1 MKILYLDLVFLV
13 NLLAD
18 YLLCLSAARLCGLQ
32 LKRLRYLLAA
42 LLGAVSGLMAAL
54 PRLSF
59 LRAPPG
65 ILGVGLLMGLVAFG
79 GEARPLRGILS
90 LLACTA
96 AFGGAL
102 YALTL
107 MGGGPPVLSLRVLVI
122 AFLLCY
128 GALKLLSRFR
138 SRWDGRQKARI
149 CLRLAGRE
157 ARFSALLDSG
167 NNARDPVS
175 GAGIL
180 VASPEALRP
189 ILQEYTEFFAAL
201 QPVELAEA
209 AAGVPMLAG
218 RIRLVPYRSLGGGGL
233 LPAFRPD
240 CLSVDG
246 QETTALLVA
255 VSPEARGDGFEAIL

>member
-1 MKILYLDLVFLV
+1 MRILYADALFLL
-13 NLLAD
+13 NLLTD
-18 YLLCLSAARLCGLQ
+18 YLLCLSAARLCGLP
-32 LKRLRYLLAA
+32 LKRRRYLLAA
-42 LLGAVSGLMAAL
+42 LLGALCAVLAQLPGFAFLKAPAGVLGTGLGMGWI
-54 PRLSF
+54 SF
-59 LRAPPG
+59 R
-65 ILGVGLLMGLVAFG
+65 

-107 MGGGPPVLSLRVLVI
+107 LGGGPPVFSLRVLLI

-128 GALKLLSRFR
+128 GTLKLLSRFR
-138 SRWDGRQKARI
+138 ARWDGGEKARI
-149 CLRLAGRE
+149 CLRFAGRE
-157 ARFSALLDSG
+157 SRFSALVDSG

-180 VASPEALRP
+180 VASPGALRP
-189 ILQEYTEFFAAL
+189 LFREYTELFL
-201 QPVELAEA
+201 SLPPVELAEA
-209 AAGVPMLAG
+209 AASIPALAG
-218 RIRLVPYRSLGGGGL
+218 KLRLVPYRSLSGGGL

-240 CLSVDG
+240 YLSVDG
-246 QETTALLVA
+246 KETEDLLVA